1 MRWPPLRPLSRMR
14 GHRLRL
20 KCSNRASASAG
31 GEGRAAKWR
40 QVGHSCRSGAHPGQ
54 ALPALQRP
62 GMHAAASSH
71 MHRNT
76 GPQPMHRR
84 APVAA
89 QPSGPAATVA
99 GRRSKTWRACGMTRD
114 STPRQE
120 GCTRTR
126 PAWLRQVRASRAF
139 ISAEAKLDS
148 RTVWRYSA
156 PRPLQGGQGA
166 GRRCGGGGVGW
177 GRRDPALM
185 QRGTGRNTFK
195 EVLLPLTAT
204 TASPPHPPTHPHTPP
219 HLSAQSRTRI
229 MSTPCP
235 SRGMRFSASNTASGG
250 RAGGRTRVSGQAGRE
265 GVGAMH
271 PCDMDQ
277 LPPPQEST
285 RRR

>member
-204 TASPPHPPTHPHTPP
+204 TASPPPPTHPPTHTTPP
-219 HLSAQSRTRI
+219 ERPVPHPHHVNPVPLARDAVQRVKHCVR
-229 MSTPCP
+229 
-235 SRGMRFSASNTASGG
+235 
-250 RAGGRTRVSGQAGRE
+250 RAGGRAHAGVGAGRE
-265 GVGAMH
+265 GGGGGHASV
-271 PCDMDQ
+271 
-277 LPPPQEST
+277 
-285 RRR
+285 